1 MKTKNSA
8 TLFAVLAA
16 ALYAINV
23 PISKILLEHVDATM
37 MAGLLYLGA
46 GVGMLSNKSSE
57 EIVIIKGCL
66 SGLGSLVI
74 ALILSEG
81 IPAVKWIAAVLVL
94 GFVSY

>member
-46 GVGMLSNKSSE
+46 GVGMLSNQSSE